1 MLSRGDRRGRCS
13 GSGEGRW
20 FVVMGDLERC
30 NSSMVGGLWCT
41 FSTDG
46 LGVLWTQLSVEQR
59 EGQSETLMDGQG
71 RDLTA
76 VLKVATV
83 EHMSLQEHLSSRTQ
97 ALFHRFKKI
106 KVHILEILF
115 LPMDKQK
122 MSTDIPLITC

>member
-59 EGQSETLMDGQG
+59 EGQSETRLDGQEK
-71 RDLTA
+71 DLTV

-83 EHMSLQEHLSSRTQ
+83 EGDGKQGHHSSKDSRSLSLLQKLKCTYLKFLSCCQRS
-97 ALFHRFKKI
+97 
-106 KVHILEILF
+106 
-115 LPMDKQK
+115 
-122 MSTDIPLITC
+122 

>member
-1 MLSRGDRRGRCS
+1 
-13 GSGEGRW
+13 
-20 FVVMGDLERC
+20 MGDLERC

-59 EGQSETLMDGQG
+59 EGQSETLMHGQG

-83 EHMSLQEHLSSRTQ
+83 EHMSVPEHPSSRD
-97 ALFHRFKKI
+97 AGSF
-106 KVHILEILF
+106 
-115 LPMDKQK
+115 
-122 MSTDIPLITC
+122 SPL